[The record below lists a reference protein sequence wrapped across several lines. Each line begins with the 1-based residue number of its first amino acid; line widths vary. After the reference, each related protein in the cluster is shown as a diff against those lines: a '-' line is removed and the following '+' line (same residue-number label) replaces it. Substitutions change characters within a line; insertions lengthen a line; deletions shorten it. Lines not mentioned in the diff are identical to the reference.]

1 MAFVD
6 ELVVALGFDYRGE
19 GEARRFQQDMDRAA
33 RSTQGFMDKIGR
45 FAAVAGAALGGLAI
59 GNKLGGLISDI
70 TRVGAEFENYT
81 NTLETLEGSQK
92 AAKRS
97 FDWIGRFADEN
108 SKAIDEATE
117 AYIKMKAYGLDPA
130 TGSLKSIGDTA
141 SAMGKTMMEGV
152 EALADAATGEFERL
166 KEFGVRAS
174 VEGDRVTFLWSE
186 NGKQI
191 TKTVNKNAT
200 EIIGFMTEYG
210 KRFDGQ
216 MEKQGKSWDGLTL
229 RMANHWTRFLKAIS
243 DAGYYDD
250 AKRRLG
256 EVADKMQEW
265 WDSGLIGNVAQ
276 GISDGL
282 VGAMNVASQIA
293 TQVWRIGKA
302 AYFTGDAI
310 VGLTSKITG
319 LSKAWSAAGL
329 GVGLMATRAG
339 GRAMLMALARRVP
352 QLAAALLIED
362 VIGGL
367 NGDRSIIGGLKG
379 GQDALDAV
387 KKSFEDMQVAA
398 EGLAETLNGVFGF
411 DKMEGQT
418 QLDALMAGIKD
429 FAKGEYVKAV
439 NDLALAIQAVADN
452 LRAISDALQNPEA
465 AFERFADAA
474 IAQMDRVLAF
484 IDGRLGGA
492 LTLLR
497 LRAADEGEIVG
508 PDGTVFKNG
517 GAGEKQ
523 GRKPVSFGESQIGRA
538 IFGDPEDDATSRVS
552 GAFDLTRG
560 TGQPSARPSNMLE
573 LEGSIF
579 STIRMLPTIIGEAI
593 SRANGNTSQSNA
605 DAFQRFIQGMQN
617 AQERMNPANVNM
629 SAVDSRSFP
638 VTNNVSAPVT
648 VNVQQASQAPAAVG
662 SAVGRAI
669 GQAAVISR
677 PQVAAA
683 GAMP

>member
-1 MAFVD
+1 MGPLD

-19 GEARRFQQDMDRAA
+19 GEARRFQQDLDRAA

-59 GNKLGGLISDI
+59 GNKLGGFISDI

-81 NTLETLEGSQK
+81 NTLETLEGSQE

-108 SKAIDEATE
+108 SKAVGEATE

-130 TGSLKSIGDTA
+130 DGSMKSIGDTA

-256 EVADKMQEW
+256 EVADKVQEW

-282 VGAMNVASQIA
+282 IGAMNTASHIA
-293 TQVWRIGKA
+293 TQMWRIGSA
-302 AYFTGDAI
+302 AYYTGDAI
-310 VGLTSKITG
+310 VSLTSKITG

-339 GRAMLMALARRVP
+339 GRAMLLALARRIP
-352 QLAAALLIED
+352 QLAAALLIDD
-362 VIGGL
+362 VISGL

-387 KKSFEDMQVAA
+387 KRNFEDMQVAA

-517 GAGEKQ
+517 GTGEKQ
-523 GRKPVSFGESQIGRA
+523 SRKPVSFGESQIGRA
-538 IFGDPEDDATSRVS
+538 IFGYPEDEATSNVS
-552 GAFDLTRG
+552 DAFDLTSG

-579 STIRMLPTIIGEAI
+579 STIRMLPTIISTAI
-593 SRANGNTSQSNA
+593 ARANGNTSQSNV
-605 DAFQRFIQGMQN
+605 DAFQRFIQGMQRT
-617 AQERMNPANVNM
+617 QEMISGQSLNMPM
-629 SAVDSRSFP
+629 SAVDNRNQS
-638 VTNNVSAPVT
+638 VNVGAPQVT
-648 VNVQQASQAPAAVG
+648 VNVTQPTAAPAAVG
-662 SAVGRAI
+662 AAVGRAI
-669 GQAAVISR
+669 GQAVQTR
-677 PQVAAA
+677 PQVAQAA
-683 GAMP
+683 AQ